1 MILLNKIDIV
11 DVDKNKIDEL
21 YNAINYDLLGS
32 KHFLVKDISALKN
45 IRLEESIKWLFNAMM
60 DHVKDEGFDEEA
72 NSYINLV

>member
-11 DVDKNKIDEL
+11 DVDRNKIDEL
-21 YNAINYDLLGS
+21 YNSINYDLLGS